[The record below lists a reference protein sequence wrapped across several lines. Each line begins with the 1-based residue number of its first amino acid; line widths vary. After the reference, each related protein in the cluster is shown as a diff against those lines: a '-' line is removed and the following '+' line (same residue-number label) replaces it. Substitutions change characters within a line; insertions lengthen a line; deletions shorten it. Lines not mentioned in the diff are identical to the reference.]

1 MKYLLQS
8 RFGGV
13 DKLVLIL
20 VIFGLLT
27 ACGKKNSEEKA
38 SQSIVRV
45 NGDEITMLQL
55 NEELRRAN
63 VQADRQEETSKQITQ
78 KLMDRQLLVQEA
90 LKAKLD
96 RNPRVMQVIE
106 GAKMQILAQAYLEG
120 KVATLAKPTEVE
132 VADYRDKHPDI
143 FANRKIYIMEELVFT
158 VPTESAQEFLALS
171 DAAKTIEDVSKWLEL
186 HQLKYARAQAAH
198 AAESLPPELLSKLS
212 KMVVGDLV
220 FVNNNDRSVVGRLTE
235 IKEQPISEVDSKP
248 LIERIL
254 FGQKNKQLAETEIAR
269 LRSAANIEFINKKFD
284 SATKADATSQI
295 VVTEPSKPKN
305 VANQEGKESVGSHI
319 EKGLSGL

>member
-20 VIFGLLT
+20 VIFGLMT

-198 AAESLPPELLSKLS
+198 AAESLPPELLNKLS

-284 SATKADATSQI
+284 SATKAEVGSQI